1 MFLPRKLS
9 APKPWVWDK
18 EIDVLAI
25 PERGAYPATE
35 EGAAEFQA
43 AQDKYDAAWAEFRKT
58 GNVAAVPVKP
68 GCVATVFHLASLT
81 IDQIRHIDGLPVG
94 ANITETIAY
103 GCHNIENLSRPLAA
117 TGDAMEIV
125 KVVRVASQ
133 CGYRLPDEIL
143 ELFQD
148 DRLRLAVYL
157 EIKRA
162 GRVTKEAAKS
172 DRG

>member
-1 MFLPRKLS
+1 M
-9 APKPWVWDK
+9 
-18 EIDVLAI
+18 LAI
-25 PERGAYPATE
+25 PARGDYPATE
-35 EGAAEFQA
+35 AGAAEYEA
-43 AQDKYDAAWAEFRKT
+43 AQAKYDAEWDEFRRT

-68 GCVATVFHLASLT
+68 GCMPTVFHLASLT
-81 IDQIRHIDGLPVG
+81 IDQIRHIDGLAGG

-103 GCHNIENLSRPLAA
+103 GCHNIENLYREVDAGGA
-117 TGDAMEIV
+117 TEPV
-125 KVVRVASQ
+125 KVVRVESR
-133 CGYRLPDEIL
+133 CGYRLSDEIL